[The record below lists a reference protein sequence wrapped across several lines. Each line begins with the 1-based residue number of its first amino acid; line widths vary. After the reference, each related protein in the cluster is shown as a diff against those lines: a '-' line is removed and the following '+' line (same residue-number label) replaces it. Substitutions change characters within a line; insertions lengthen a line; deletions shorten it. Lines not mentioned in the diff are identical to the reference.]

1 MRTLYDK
8 SFFVREKVLNAVE
21 KVLNVEIEKIA
32 EAVDKKCIYTYWG
45 LPTPATP
52 TRWLNRCKSLCRSD
66 LEGHKKVKFFLEC
79 P

>member
-32 EAVDKKCIYTYWG
+32 EAVDKTCNYTYWG

-52 TRWLNRCKSLCRSD
+52 TRWTNRCKSLSRSD
-66 LEGHKKVKFFLEC
+66 LEGHKKVKFFFEC